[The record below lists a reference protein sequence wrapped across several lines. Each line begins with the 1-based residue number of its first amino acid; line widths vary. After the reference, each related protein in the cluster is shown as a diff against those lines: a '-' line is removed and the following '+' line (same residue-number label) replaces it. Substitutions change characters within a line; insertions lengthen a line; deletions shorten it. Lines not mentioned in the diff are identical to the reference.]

1 MKTECYY
8 KIINNE
14 GLFSTGGY
22 SPHFSKK
29 GKIWKKISHLK
40 AHLNQGRVKMYYSE
54 ADCKIIKY
62 DMQIQEDENFCISLK
77 DMIQKIYDDDL
88 KKEKE

>member
-1 MKTECYY
+1 
-8 KIINNE
+8 
-14 GLFSTGGY
+14 
-22 SPHFSKK
+22 
-29 GKIWKKISHLK
+29 
-40 AHLNQGRVKMYYSE
+40 MYYSE

-88 KKEKE
+88 KKEKEEISLKIKREKLARLKAYQELKKEFEEFPLTNDLP